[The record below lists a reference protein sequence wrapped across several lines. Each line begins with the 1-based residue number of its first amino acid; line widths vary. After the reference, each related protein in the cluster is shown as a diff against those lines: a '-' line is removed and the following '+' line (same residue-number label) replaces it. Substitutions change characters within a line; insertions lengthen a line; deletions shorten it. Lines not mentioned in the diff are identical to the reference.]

1 LQVDDSA
8 LLDNDGAGY
17 TPRLTET
24 ISRGKARRK
33 SVQHCF
39 PAAIS
44 CGRGCWRPAAPGCAA
59 LAIANRLRLVTTSE
73 NPYLVGLRL
82 IGKKV
87 VVIGGGAVAQR
98 RLPLLMASGADVH
111 VITRAATRAVE
122 ATAMA
127 GQVTLSLRDYRDGDL
142 TGAWYAIAATDD
154 PEVNTAVVAEADRRR
169 IFCVRADIAVE
180 GTAVTPASF
189 DYAGLSVGVLA
200 GGEHRRS
207 ASIRSA
213 IREALQQGF
222 IAAESADV
230 VRGGVALVGGGP
242 GDPELITVRGRRLLA
257 RADVVVAD
265 RLAPPEL
272 LAELPPHVEVIDAAK
287 IPYGRAMAQDAIN
300 SVMIERARA
309 GRFVV
314 RLKGGDPFVFARGY
328 EEVLACVD
336 AGIPVTVVPG
346 VTSAIAVPA
355 SVGVPVTHRAVNH
368 EFVVVS
374 GHVAPGHPESL
385 VNWDALAAMSGTI
398 VLLMAVERIEL
409 FTEALLKGGRTGD
422 TPVLVVQHG
431 TTAAEH
437 TLRATLADAPE
448 KIRSE
453 GIRPPA
459 IIVIGAVAAFGT

>member
-1 LQVDDSA
+1 
-8 LLDNDGAGY
+8 
-17 TPRLTET
+17 
-24 ISRGKARRK
+24 
-33 SVQHCF
+33 
-39 PAAIS
+39 
-44 CGRGCWRPAAPGCAA
+44 
-59 LAIANRLRLVTTSE
+59 VTE

-82 IGKKV
+82 AGKKV
-87 VVIGGGAVAQR
+87 VVVGGGTVAQR
-98 RLPLLMASGADVH
+98 RLPLLIASGADVH
-111 VITRAATRAVE
+111 VISRTATRAVE
-122 ATAMA
+122 AMNGIALT
-127 GQVTLSLRDYRDGDL
+127 VREYRDGDL
-142 TGAWYAIAATDD
+142 DGAWYAIAATNDAQ
-154 PEVNTAVVAEADRRR
+154 VNAAVVAEAERRR

-189 DYAGLSVGVLA
+189 SYAGLSVGVLA

-207 ASIRSA
+207 AAIRSA
-213 IREALQQGF
+213 IREALQGGL
-222 IAAESADV
+222 ISPEGLERSESSDV
-230 VRGGVALVGGGP
+230 VRGGVALIGGGP

-257 RADVVVAD
+257 QADVVVAD

-300 SVMIERARA
+300 EVMIQRARS
-309 GRFVV
+309 GNFVV

-328 EEVLACVD
+328 EEVLACAD

-374 GHVAPGHPESL
+374 GHIAPDHPGSL
-385 VNWDALAAMSGTI
+385 VNWNALAAMSGTI

-409 FTEALLKGGRTGD
+409 FVDVLLKGGRPAD

-431 TTAAEH
+431 TTAAQH
-437 TLRATLADAPE
+437 TLRATLADTPE
-448 KIRSE
+448 KIRDE

-459 IIVIGAVAAFGT
+459 IIVIGAVAAFGV